1 MIQIPQHKFKG
12 LSNVGLQVMNAGNNE
27 SSKSLLNLNKAGLQD
42 VRNNS
47 PIVSN
52 SGNIGVES

>member
-1 MIQIPQHKFKG
+1 MIQIPQKKFKG

-42 VRNNS
+42 ARNNS